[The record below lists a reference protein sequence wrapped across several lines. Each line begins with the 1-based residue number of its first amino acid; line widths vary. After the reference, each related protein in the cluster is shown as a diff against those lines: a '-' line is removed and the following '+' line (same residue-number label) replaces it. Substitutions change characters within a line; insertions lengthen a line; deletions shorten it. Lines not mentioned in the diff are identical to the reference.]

1 MAAKE
6 TQKVAVSLTPEKWHA
21 KETGMLLMMSWNVRH
36 VSRRVKDEGDGDEGA
51 AKKKDNERQEQE

>member
-21 KETGMLLMMSWNVRH
+21 KETGMLLMANGNAMY
-36 VSRRVKDEGDGDEGA
+36 VSR
-51 AKKKDNERQEQE
+51 